1 MAPPLSKGAGMKIRV
16 AWQVTIRAPACQ
28 KHMKTRKTRKT
39 TTFARATPRGN
50 AVRFGVLMARGWGW
64 RKGGQFSHMLSQ
76 IGMDW
81 DFKMRMLLQQGSDS
95 DINLVLFDR
104 FTFCTRP
111 RSDRTATSIRF
122 C

>member
-1 MAPPLSKGAGMKIRV
+1 MGMEEG
-16 AWQVTIRAPACQ
+16 RAI
-28 KHMKTRKTRKT
+28 
-39 TTFARATPRGN
+39 FAHAF
-50 AVRFGVLMARGWGW
+50 A
-64 RKGGQFSHMLSQ
+64 
-76 IGMDW
+76 DW
-81 DFKMRMLLQQGSDS
+81 NGLGFQNVHVIEQGSDS